1 MWAWSRWLDDP
12 QFHDLP
18 FKIETNARGRLV
30 LTYHKV
36 YHSDLQGDVVLLL
49 ASSEHVLASSEH
61 GPTGDGRPRPE
72 YAVYT
77 SDGVKVPDVVWISSE
92 RAAQISAEAEAS
104 PVSAVTRARP
114 PRSKL
119 SS

>member
-1 MWAWSRWLDDP
+1 M
-12 QFHDLP
+12 
-18 FKIETNARGRLV
+18 
-30 LTYHKV
+30 TYHKV
-36 YHSDLQGDVVLLL
+36 YHSDLQGDVILL
-49 ASSEHVLASSEH
+49 LASSEH

-104 PVSAVTRARP
+104 PVSAVTRARS